1 MDIKPKFAMPLFQN
15 SLNTH
20 VVYHDLLSQIILE
33 LSKIPC
39 VDNLK
44 LDLEV
49 TLHAMKVIE
58 VLCSNDPSSTSTDKK
73 NLLLNSL
80 KAIIPDINDTD
91 ITIVSNGI
99 DFIHKANLI
108 VIEKTTKSLLQWAIT
123 PLRSIYK
130 KLKSKN

>member
-33 LSKIPC
+33 LTKIPH

-73 NLLLNSL
+73 NLLINSL
-80 KAIIPDINDTD
+80 KAIIPDISDTD
-91 ITIVSNGI
+91 INIVTNGI
-99 DFIHKANLI
+99 DFIHKANLVI
-108 VIEKTTKSLLQWAIT
+108 IEKTTKSLLQWVST
-123 PLRSIYK
+123 PLLSVYK

>member
-33 LSKIPC
+33 LTKIPH

-73 NLLLNSL
+73 NLLINSL
-80 KAIIPDINDTD
+80 KAIIPDISDTD
-91 ITIVSNGI
+91 INIVSNGI
-99 DFIHKANLI
+99 DFIHKANLVI
-108 VIEKTTKSLLQWAIT
+108 IEKTTKSLLQWVST

>member
-33 LSKIPC
+33 LTKIPH

-73 NLLLNSL
+73 NLLINSL
-80 KAIIPDINDTD
+80 KAIIPDISETD
-91 ITIVSNGI
+91 INIVSNGI
-99 DFIHKANLI
+99 DFIHKAHLVI
-108 VIEKTTKSLLQWAIT
+108 IEKTTKSLLQWAAT

-130 KLKSKN
+130 KIRSKN

>member
-33 LSKIPC
+33 LTKIPH

-73 NLLLNSL
+73 NLLINSL
-80 KAIIPDINDTD
+80 KAIIPDISDTD
-91 ITIVSNGI
+91 INIVTNGI
-99 DFIHKANLI
+99 DFIHKANLVI
-108 VIEKTTKSLLQWAIT
+108 IEKTTKSLLQWVST